1 MEIVLKIEEVKPGE
15 KGGGE
20 EGMVEDVKGEALNAH
35 GQDTVALGE
44 GVLESVA
51 VVEAESEGQKTV
63 AFVEG
68 VIESEA
74 VAKAERQKTVAL
86 VEGVLVSEVVV
97 EAERQT
103 AVALVEGV
111 LVESGAVVEAGDGA
125 LVGVAPRA
133 GAIVETERQTTVA
146 LVEGVFECGAVG
158 VAGDVDLLE
167 VAVWAGGAEREGGPV
182 LEEDGLVG
190 RFEVNGGDERGLWGG
205 ASLGN
210 RLFLGRSASFQTA
223 GMHGKDL
230 LDLFGVGQQDEW
242 YVVMSVAVPA
252 QQVVARR
259 QQQHDS
265 SGLQRSFGGKLMR
278 WTRRRAVRKRAARM
292 EGRRGSLVF
301 GLGQLPR
308 GS

>member
-44 GVLESVA
+44 GVHESVA
-51 VVEAESEGQKTV
+51 VVEAESEGQKTG

-74 VAKAERQKTVAL
+74 VAKAERQKTVGL

-103 AVALVEGV
+103 TVALVEGV

-133 GAIVETERQTTVA
+133 GAIVETGRQRTAA

-182 LEEDGLVG
+182 FEGDGLVS

-210 RLFLGRSASFQTA
+210 RLLLGRRNSFQTA
-223 GMHGKDL
+223 GMHGEDL
-230 LDLFGVGQQDEW
+230 LALFGVGQQDEW

-259 QQQHDS
+259 QQQHDGGGS
-265 SGLQRSFGGKLMR
+265 RGAFSGS
-278 WTRRRAVRKRAARM
+278 
-292 EGRRGSLVF
+292 
-301 GLGQLPR
+301 
-308 GS
+308 